1 MERFM
6 TQDFYNDLADLFN
19 AELEL
24 KQMVAE
30 LNSRFNFME
39 IKVREGDT
47 LTMEGIDS
55 AKSAVA
61 RLLAKLDADDA

>member
-47 LTMEGIDS
+47 LTMAGIDA
-55 AKSAVA
+55 AKTAVA